1 MRMTLKVNGMSKTF
15 RLGVFI
21 VVTLLAFGAGIFW
34 IGHMRFLFNSTYRLN
49 AEFDN
54 VAGLNDGAEVRVAGI
69 HEGTVARIQ
78 LPPHPKEKVKVVMD
92 MRRDTAQVIK
102 KDSVAAVRSEGLIGD
117 KHVEI
122 SIGSEQAARVASG
135 DTIQSEPPIQ
145 LSDLVKKADG
155 ILDSAQ
161 DAVGN
166 VADTTKKIDE
176 GRGTIG
182 ALVNDRS
189 IYEHANAAASAAQDD
204 MEAAKHNF
212 LLRRFFNKRG
222 YEDPSDLKKHEL
234 SKLPA
239 RPPVKQFTYE
249 DKQLF
254 DKRNVA
260 KVKKT
265 KGLEEVGS
273 YLESNPFGVAVIAA
287 HADPRGD
294 SDKNHV
300 VAEAR
305 AKAVRDYLV
314 QTFKLEDV
322 RIKTIAFGKSLNDD
336 SSGKV
341 EVLVYPVGTPVPE
354 GASP

>member
-1 MRMTLKVNGMSKTF
+1 M
-15 RLGVFI
+15 
-21 VVTLLAFGAGIFW
+21 
-34 IGHMRFLFNSTYRLN
+34 
-49 AEFDN
+49 
-54 VAGLNDGAEVRVAGI
+54 
-69 HEGTVARIQ
+69 
-78 LPPHPKEKVKVVMD
+78 
-92 MRRDTAQVIK
+92 
-102 KDSVAAVRSEGLIGD
+102 
-117 KHVEI
+117 
-122 SIGSEQAARVASG
+122 
-135 DTIQSEPPIQ
+135 
-145 LSDLVKKADG
+145 
-155 ILDSAQ
+155 
-161 DAVGN
+161 
-166 VADTTKKIDE
+166 
-176 GRGTIG
+176 
-182 ALVNDRS
+182 
-189 IYEHANAAASAAQDD
+189 YEHANAAASAAQDD

-212 LLRRFFNKRG
+212 LLRGFSNKRG
-222 YEDPSDLKKHEL
+222 YEDPSDLKKHEV

-239 RPPVKQFTYE
+239 RTPVKQFTYE

-265 KGLEEVGS
+265 KGLEEAGS

-354 GASP
+354 SASP

>member
-1 MRMTLKVNGMSKTF
+1 MSRTF

-21 VVTLLAFGAGIFW
+21 VVTLVAFGAGIFW

-69 HEGTVARIQ
+69 HEGTVTRIQ
-78 LPPHPKEKVKVVMD
+78 LPRHSQEKVKVVMD
-92 MRRDTAQVIK
+92 MRRDTKQVIK
-102 KDSVAAVRSEGLIGD
+102 KDSVAAIRSEGLIGD
-117 KHVEI
+117 KYVEI
-122 SIGSEQAARVASG
+122 SVGSEQAARVANG
-135 DTIQSEPPIQ
+135 DTLGSEPPIQ

-155 ILDSAQ
+155 ILDSAR

-182 ALVNDRS
+182 ALVNDRGM
-189 IYEHANAAASAAQDD
+189 YEHANAAASAAQDD

-212 LLRRFFNKRG
+212 LLRGFFKKRG
-222 YEDPSDLKKHEL
+222 YEDPSNLKKHEI
-234 SKLPA
+234 SNLPTRA
-239 RPPVKQFTYE
+239 PVKQFTYE
-249 DKQLF
+249 DQQLF

-260 KVKKT
+260 KLKKS
-265 KGLEEVGS
+265 KELEEAGS

-287 HADPRGD
+287 HADLRGD
-294 SDKNHV
+294 SDKNQV

-314 QTFKLEDV
+314 QNFKLEDV
-322 RIKTIAFGKSLNDD
+322 RIKTIAFGKSQDD
-336 SSGKV
+336 GSSGKV
-341 EVLVYPVGTPVPE
+341 EVFVYPIGTPVPNS
-354 GASP
+354 ASP